1 MGLDSYLERMP
12 RYGNTTP
19 DEISAIESYMDWKQQ
34 KENKTYNGTMEKW
47 CVALAIAKYRKGK
60 ALKFYKEHYKFGY
73 AYWDTEKKY
82 SGRYRIIEEVG
93 YWRKAN
99 QIHKWFVEN
108 VQDGIDDC
116 KYHNEVTKEILEEL
130 LDICQRVLN
139 SCKLIKDKIQ
149 NGYTYENGKL
159 IPIMEDGFYYD
170 QYYVDNIKETID
182 IITTVLETTDF
193 ETQMIY
199 YVSSW

>member
-1 MGLDSYLERMP
+1 MNKDQAKRLFVIEC
-12 RYGNTTP
+12 YGDIQN
-19 DEISAIESYMDWKQQ
+19 
-34 KENKTYNGTMEKW
+34 
-47 CVALAIAKYRKGK
+47 L
-60 ALKFYKEHYKFGY
+60 
-73 AYWDTEKKY
+73 
-82 SGRYRIIEEVG
+82 
-93 YWRKAN
+93 RKAN

-159 IPIMEDGFYYD
+159 IPIMEDRFYYD